1 LEPEAGKDKMYAASR
16 KPMPQQPTTG
26 EITHLLAEWAAGR
39 PEPAPE
45 LWETVYRELRR
56 VATAYVRNQRP
67 NDSLQATA
75 LINEAYIRIFQGTPS
90 RWENRKH
97 FFCAMARIM
106 RQVMI
111 DHARQCH
118 AQKRGGEWQRVPLE
132 KFIPTTNDQVE
143 DLLFL
148 HEALAELGELNP
160 RQAQIVELRYFA
172 GLTRAQTAAILN
184 ISPETVKLDSNFAK
198 AWLKRK
204 LRHSG

>member
-1 LEPEAGKDKMYAASR
+1 MYAALW
-16 KPMPQQPTTG
+16 KAMPQQPTTG

-39 PEPAPE
+39 PEAAPE

-56 VATAYVRNQRP
+56 VATACVRNQRP
-67 NDSLQATA
+67 DATLQATA
-75 LINEAYIRIFQGTPS
+75 LVNEAYIKVFQGTPS

-111 DHARQCH
+111 DHARQYH

-132 KFIPTTNDQVE
+132 KFIPTTNDRAE
-143 DLLFL
+143 DLLLL

-160 RQAQIVELRYFA
+160 RQA
-172 GLTRAQTAAILN
+172 
-184 ISPETVKLDSNFAK
+184 
-198 AWLKRK
+198 
-204 LRHSG
+204 